1 MGTSDTPKFL
11 WSGQWS
17 VRCPVPLGQFGDA
30 EHRRWLMPELDI
42 AFVLNLIRSYM
53 QSLLT
58 GMLQRLDSRANK
70 GVPYNPT
77 LFILCH
83 FFMLKG

>member
-1 MGTSDTPKFL
+1 
-11 WSGQWS
+11 
-17 VRCPVPLGQFGDA
+17 
-30 EHRRWLMPELDI
+30 MPELDI

-77 LFILCH
+77 LFILYH
-83 FFMLKG
+83 FFMLKGQRYSIWMIAQYSYVLLESQNG